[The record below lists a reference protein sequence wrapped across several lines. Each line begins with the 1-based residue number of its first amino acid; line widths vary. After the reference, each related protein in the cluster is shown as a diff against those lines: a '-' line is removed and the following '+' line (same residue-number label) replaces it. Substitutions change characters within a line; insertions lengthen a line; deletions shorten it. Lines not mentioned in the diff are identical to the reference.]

1 MRYSPRVGADVHGLV
16 AERLRGSRKR
26 YTRRRQEL
34 VDLLLAAGRPLT
46 VESIVSLG
54 PQLRLSS
61 VYRNLTVLEDADV
74 VRRLSRDQAGHACF
88 ELSEGLTGH
97 HHHLACN
104 RCGTMTDVELTDS
117 IEEDLERELDRLAL
131 ERGFEISSHRLDIF
145 GRCQSCPNVETSPS
159 TEITSAC

>member
-1 MRYSPRVGADVHGLV
+1 MRYSPTVGADVHGLTG
-16 AERLRGSRKR
+16 ERLRGARKR

-34 VDLLLAAGRPLT
+34 VDLLLAAGGPLT
-46 VESIVSLG
+46 VENILILG

-74 VRRLSRDQAGHACF
+74 VRRLSRDQGGHARF

-104 RCGTMTDVELTDS
+104 SCGAMTDVELTDS
-117 IEEDLERELDRLAL
+117 IEQDLERELDRLAL

-145 GRCQSCPNVETSPS
+145 GRCQSCPNVEASLS